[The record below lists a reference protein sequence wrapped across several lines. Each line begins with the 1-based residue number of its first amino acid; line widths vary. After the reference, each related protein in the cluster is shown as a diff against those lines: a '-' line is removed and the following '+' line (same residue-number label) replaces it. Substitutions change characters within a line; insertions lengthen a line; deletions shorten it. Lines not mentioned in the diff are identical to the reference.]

1 MVKTRISA
9 SDVSNYIT
17 LPFIIYCSRFVDE
30 KYKDPIDPFNTLLQK
45 EGKKFEKE
53 IVHEKFKDAFIIPD
67 VSEHQ
72 RFELLL
78 DAMKKGVPAVY
89 QGPLLDS
96 EENLAGYTDVLVRR
110 NSHNS
115 NFGNYHY
122 VVYEIK
128 NRKAPSNAHFIQA
141 AFYNYVLGK
150 IQGYT
155 PDKFYFITN
164 DKKEI
169 GYDFSKYSHQ
179 LKEAINGVRNIIEG
193 KEVPEPVY
201 GVVKYDWANYTDELA
216 IKRNDLSIIQG
227 IRKKTLVLHKAGYK
241 TIKEL
246 ANAKKQDLIKIKGI
260 GEKTVETILRNTK
273 AFYTQNPI
281 VYDRLKLKIPKAKEE
296 IYIDFE
302 TAGESEDGE
311 VPAMAYMLGVLYKEG
326 KKWVYKP
333 FIAENAK
340 DGEKELLDGFIK
352 FLKLHPNSILYQWT
366 GFELEEF
373 NKMFEKYKVKAKEAD
388 FVRKRL
394 FDLCMLF
401 QTGIAMPTYSNS
413 IKDIAP
419 WLGFKWRQ
427 KDVNGTNSMV
437 LYYDYLKTKDTRIL
451 QKILDYNEDDVLA
464 MKVVREW
471 LRKKY
476 KI

>member
-30 KYKDPIDPFNTLLQK
+30 KYKDPIDPFNTLLQRA
-45 EGKKFEKE
+45 GKKFEQE
-53 IVHEKFKDAFIIPD
+53 ILKEKFKNAFIIPD

-96 EENLAGYTDVLVRR
+96 EENLAGYTDILVKR
-110 NSHNS
+110 NSHKS

-122 VVYEIK
+122 VVYEVK
-128 NRKAPSNAHFIQA
+128 NRKEPSKAHFFQA

-155 PDKFYFITN
+155 PEKFYFITN
-164 DKKEI
+164 DKKEN

-201 GVVKYDWANYTDELA
+201 GVVKYDWKKYTDELA
-216 IKRNDLSIIQG
+216 IKKNDLSIIQG
-227 IRKKTLVLHKAGYK
+227 IRKTALTLRKAGYN
-241 TIKEL
+241 TIKDL
-246 ANAKKQDLIKIKGI
+246 ANAKKHDLIKIKGI
-260 GEKTVETILRNTK
+260 GEKTAETILRNTK
-273 AFYTQNPI
+273 AFYTQKPI

-326 KKWVYKP
+326 GKWIYKS

-352 FLKLHPNSILYQWT
+352 FLKLHPDSILYHWAD
-366 GFELEEF
+366 FELGEF
-373 NKMFEKYKVKAKEAD
+373 NKMFEKYKTPKKDQEFVK
-388 FVRKRL
+388 KRL
-394 FDLCMLF
+394 FDLIKPF
-401 QTGIAMPTYSNS
+401 REGIIVPTYSNS
-413 IKDIAP
+413 IKDVAP

-427 KDVNGTNSMV
+427 DDVTGTNSMV
-437 LYYDYLKTKDTRIL
+437 LYYDYLKTKDSKLL
-451 QKILDYNEDDVLA
+451 QKILDYNEDDVVA

-476 KI
+476 KV